1 MEPRGLIEERG
12 NSTVVWQQG
21 PRHKFYEDRYRLLCR
36 SVPLVDQAENGE
48 IFAVCDG
55 VGSAPR
61 GRDAA
66 QEVCDVLVRFYDSAL
81 SAPASADTMHAL
93 LQDANKAIQSWG
105 VITDTDRPQGACAAT
120 IVWVDENLFAHV
132 FHVGDTSVLL
142 IRDGTAQALTSS
154 HNDVAGHLTNYFGL
168 PKLQVETKSIKMED
182 GDRLL
187 LMSDGI
193 TKSLYNQKIAN
204 IVEAHSRR
212 SASLEALLSAARNAG
227 SGDDIT
233 AVLVDI
239 ERT

>member
-1 MEPRGLIEERG
+1 MIEERG
-12 NSTVVWQQG
+12 SATVVWQQG

-36 SVPLVDQAENGE
+36 SVPLVGRAKNGE

-66 QEVCDVLVRFYDSAL
+66 QEVCDTLVKFYDPTLA
-81 SAPASADTMHAL
+81 APATDETMHAL
-93 LQDANKAIQSWG
+93 LQQANETIQRWG
-105 VITDTDRPQGACAAT
+105 VIADTDRPQGACAAT
-120 IVWVDENLFAHV
+120 IIWVDEPLFAHV
-132 FHVGDTSVLL
+132 FHVGDTSALL
-142 IRDGTAQALTSS
+142 IRDGTAQALTTS

-204 IVEAHSRR
+204 IVETHSRR

-233 AVLVDI
+233 AILVDI
-239 ERT
+239 EEN